1 MRVTT
6 KAPVPPEI
14 AVAPEINTVELIEGV
29 IRANYAAMENKQS
42 EEVLRLYHPHSN
54 LKATKKELDA
64 YFAEMDVSYGI
75 KDIRNIGDDGTNYVI
90 IYHETTE
97 FRIHG
102 DPKKKVVETVDTDV
116 LMVFRKDDD
125 QFKIF
130 TSRSLK
136 PGM

>member
-1 MRVTT
+1 ML
-6 KAPVPPEI
+6 PEI
-14 AVAPEINTVELIEGV
+14 TVAPEINSTELMEKV
-29 IRANYAAMENKQS
+29 LRANYTAMENKQS
-42 EEVLRLYHPHSN
+42 DEILRLYHPHSN
-54 LKATKKELDA
+54 LKASKQELDA

-75 KDIRNIGDDGTNYVI
+75 KDVRNIGDDGTNYVI

-116 LMVFRKDDD
+116 LMVFWKDDNE
-125 QFKIF
+125 FKIF